1 MAERQIQFNLD
12 WERFQTALSQLSS
25 SNSFNLQHEFKTKGS
40 SLSQSLLTWQGE
52 SGNTWLL
59 ADFENK
65 KTYDIEVVGDTVENQ
80 RVVVSEQST
89 EAEQPFTLT
98 NTETILLQLQSVY
111 QGTDQGFIDFLKRIN
126 LDELDLERLERSD
139 LSGAGFSFE
148 PVYQDLLV
156 VHSMLRETLT
166 SSHEWMLHFPR
177 GIARDAVNQ
186 QLQQF
191 YENVRQIEDF
201 EISDDNPK
209 QTHDNL
215 LQGISNSCDT
225 AKRSLRDIV
234 GYLSSGKVSQREAE
248 VDDLV
253 AKLKTENNRA
263 EGIINETEN
272 KLAKKQEEAD
282 QLILK
287 MQNQLTEKPISQYK
301 TIFADQARKHRDG
314 AWFWLGMA
322 CLGIAAFFIAF
333 YNLPTLLES
342 GGSESTR
349 ILQNFFAKIF
359 LLSPIYLW
367 LNRSIKN
374 YTAQKHLE
382 VINTHRQNALE
393 TFDTFVTAAGG
404 NRETRD
410 AVLLSATEAIFDANQ
425 TGYLSAK
432 GSGADSKSPV
442 QQIIREFIP
451 EKSSPKS

>member
-225 AKRSLRDIV
+225 AKQSLRDIV
-234 GYLSSGKVSQREAE
+234 GYLSSGKVSQRAAE

-253 AKLKTENNRA
+253 ARLRTENNRA

-301 TIFADQARKHRDG
+301 TIFADQAKEHHKG
-314 AWFWLGMA
+314 AWNWLKMAGGATAVFFVAFFVLTIWLGSE
-322 CLGIAAFFIAF
+322 G
-333 YNLPTLLES
+333 S
-342 GGSESTR
+342 GLTGT
-349 ILQNFFAKIF
+349 LQNLFTKGF
-359 LLSPIYLW
+359 LLSPIYVW

-393 TFDTFVTAAGG
+393 TFDTFVAAAEG

-432 GSGADSKSPV
+432 GSGPDSRSPV
-442 QQIIREFIP
+442 QQVIREIIP
-451 EKSSPKS
+451 DKSSPKS